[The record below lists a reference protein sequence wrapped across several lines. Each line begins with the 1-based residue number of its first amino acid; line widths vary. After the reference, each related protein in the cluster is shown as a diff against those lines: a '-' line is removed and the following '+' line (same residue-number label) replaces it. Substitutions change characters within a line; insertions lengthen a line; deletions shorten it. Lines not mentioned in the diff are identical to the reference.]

1 MDWQP
6 VGDQLGSFGQVI
18 LTAARYA
25 PGSAFTYARDQVA
38 GAMVGSMVELN
49 VLSKQVP
56 PVPLDVR
63 SGSSDTAHPITMK
76 VPYEPGLADGW
87 PNLRCRYESRA
98 RPAFAPESCASVV
111 RGDSQGCEP
120 VAVWTG

>member
-63 SGSSDTAHPITMK
+63 SGSSATAHPITMK

-87 PNLRCRYESRA
+87 PNLRCRYEA
-98 RPAFAPESCASVV
+98 RVSGPVRSQPWKRSGGCTVVESEAAM
-111 RGDSQGCEP
+111 EEM
-120 VAVWTG
+120 